1 MNKLIVSFSPRR
13 DDSDLE
19 LYRSGDALTI
29 NGKAFDFSP
38 LPNGATLPASAI
50 DSPLFCGDVERI
62 DGVLHVSLILPHGPN
77 PPHHVAFPSPLTVT
91 QDGEIE
97 VPK

>member
-1 MNKLIVSFSPRR
+1 MVINLMPQR
-13 DDSDLE
+13 SDEQLVI
-19 LYRSGDALTI
+19 SKNGDVLTV
-29 NGKAFDFSP
+29 NDKAFDLSP
-38 LPNGATLPASAI
+38 IPNGATLPASAI

-77 PPHHVAFPSPLTVT
+77 PPHNVAFPVPLTVA
-91 QDGEIE
+91 QDGAIE